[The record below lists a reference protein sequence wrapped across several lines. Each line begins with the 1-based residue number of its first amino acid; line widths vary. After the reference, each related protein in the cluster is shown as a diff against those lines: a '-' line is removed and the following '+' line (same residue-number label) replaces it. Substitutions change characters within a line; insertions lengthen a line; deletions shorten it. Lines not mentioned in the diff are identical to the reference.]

1 MVVVPKI
8 VFVPFPVPVPVAG
21 SSFPRVIGTRYP
33 SQGKTNPGWPPLNR
47 QPIPTEETRRML
59 DAARRD
65 LAEEKARRL
74 LRELQ
79 E

>member
-1 MVVVPKI
+1 MNLAPTI
-8 VFVPFPVPVPVAG
+8 VFVPVLIPTAG
-21 SSFPRVIGTRYP
+21 SSFPRVIGERHGRT
-33 SQGKTNPGWPPLNR
+33 GKTPNGWPPLNR

-74 LRELQ
+74 LRELTP
-79 E
+79 